1 MRAVNHQQLGKMAEK
16 SYYTRVPLFVW
27 GATGIGKSEQIKAT
41 AKKIAKDMGLPF
53 SDGFADSK
61 TFGFIDM
68 RLSQY
73 DPSDLRGLPHVVEGT
88 GEKKE
93 LLTTW
98 AFPDTLPRLGKGI
111 LILDEV
117 NLAPPLVQSSAYQL
131 VLDRKLGN
139 YEVPE
144 GWAIIAAGNR
154 LEDKAHI
161 FEMARP
167 LCNRFTHIELAIPA
181 IDDWVQWATFNGV
194 DSRITTYLLW
204 KPSFLYKLPETK
216 VNEQAFPTPRS
227 WGKYCSALMK
237 SIDTEDYDE
246 ALLAAACCVGDGV
259 AQEFVAYLKLS
270 KKIDILKL
278 LEHPEK
284 IKEIEGIDM
293 KYTILSALV
302 EIAKKKPKENLEKV
316 IATTDYLEPEFS
328 ILLFRFLKY
337 GIKDFVKLVQG
348 NTKIAQALRQ
358 YGKYLIED

>member
-1 MRAVNHQQLGKMAEK
+1 MRAVNHQQLGKMVERAYK
-16 SYYTRVPLFVW
+16 TRVPLFVW
-27 GATGIGKSEQIKAT
+27 GATGIGKSEEIKET
-41 AKKIAKDMGLPF
+41 AKKLAKEYGLPF
-53 SDGFADSK
+53 IDGKDQEGS
-61 TFGFIDM
+61 FGFIDM

-73 DPSDLRGLPHVVEGT
+73 DPSDLRGLPCVVKLEGADQT
-88 GEKKE
+88 AK
-93 LLTTW
+93 TTW
-98 AFPDTLPRLGKGI
+98 AFPDTLPRKGKGI
-111 LILDEV
+111 LCLDEV

-167 LCNRFTHIELAIPA
+167 LCNRFTHIELAIPSVE
-181 IDDWVQWATFNGV
+181 DWTNWATLHGL
-194 DSRITTYLLW
+194 DSRIITYLNW

-227 WGKYCSALMK
+227 WGRYCSTLMK
-237 SIDTEDYDE
+237 DIDTEDYDE
-246 ALLAAACCVGDGV
+246 ALLAAACCVGEGV

-270 KKIDILKL
+270 KKVDIMKI

-284 IKEIEGIDM
+284 IKELDGIDM

-302 EIAKKKPKENLEKV
+302 EIAKKKPKDNLEKV
-316 IATTDYLEPEFS
+316 IATTEYFEPEFS

-348 NTKIAQALRQ
+348 NTKIAQVLRQ